1 MFRLTAAMFLLGKT
15 VQADY
20 VNISTFG
27 SENFAQNE
35 LFGSSIALASN
46 SSTLVVAAGI
56 PYRAQP
62 PPVQIFKSSNNGKN
76 WAFSQNILCC
86 PIPPN
91 INNAGFILTPFAVA
105 FSDNGEF
112 LLIGKPGSSGP
123 DTEVVGA
130 TLYSVLP
137 NGTYVDTLVDVTSSY
152 FPLATGMSVAL
163 SGDGSHAFVGTYD
176 APNSIGIVSW
186 TEVVK
191 FNVKP
196 LNLPGSGSSPY
207 SLATNT
213 DGSTLIVGTGSKVFV
228 YTAFSYKTNVV
239 SATILP
245 TLGET
250 KTFGLSVSLTRDGSI
265 FAIGSCGYGV
275 YIYSS
280 SNFVTPNQILTL
292 PNETYFG
299 CNVTLSSD
307 GKKLVVGSQN
317 NLTLSNGYAYGYR
330 GSAGFFSLE
339 SKIVPPTFDLSN
351 GGGGVAVV
359 NKVLDYGIVLVGG
372 PKVGKTGLGS
382 GQIAVF
388 ESVPTASASATAT
401 ASASSTFSAIA
412 TPSSSNTFSAFSS
425 ASSTRTSTATMTATS
440 SMTATM
446 TSSPSASASSSVTS
460 TMTATST
467 QTLTST
473 STSSSSASATATA
486 TSTST
491 SSSSASA
498 TATATST
505 SSSSATASASATATG
520 TNTATGTAT
529 STRTST
535 PSTTQSMTSTTTAT
549 PSTSIIPLAANSTPF
564 IITVSLASTGGVIVL
579 VGLGYFLL
587 SWLRKPPAGPTKALF
602 PVEVTQNSPW
612 HVVSGSGSGSGSGGE
627 VSSLLGAKSVNSYTA
642 VSEGDIGDTYRAL
655 SVAEG
660 AGGVKGGASRKQRV
674 ISLL

>member
-1 MFRLTAAMFLLGKT
+1 MFRLTAAMFLLTKT
-15 VQADY
+15 TQADY
-20 VNISTFG
+20 IFKTTFTAQYPESFDTFG
-27 SENFAQNE
+27 SAVTV
-35 LFGSSIALASN
+35 ALN
-46 SSTLVVAAGI
+46 GSTLIAASGVPNI
-56 PYRAQP
+56 VTDPHVEIWR
-62 PPVQIFKSSNNGKN
+62 SSNNGQS
-76 WAFSQNILCC
+76 WSISQSLTCC
-86 PIPPN
+86 PIPP
-91 INNAGFILTPFAVA
+91 AQKVTPFNVA
-105 FSDNGEF
+105 FSDSGKTM
-112 LLIGKPGSSGP
+112 LIGKPESTGGTNS
-123 DTEVVGA
+123 DGA
-130 TLYSVLP
+130 TLYFDSNGLYLSTTLDLTSQNLP
-137 NGTYVDTLVDVTSSY
+137 TN
-152 FPLATGMSVAL
+152 GMSVAL
-163 SGDGSHAFVGTYD
+163 SGDGTYAFVGAYDTNNTIGYVSYTY
-176 APNSIGIVSW
+176 I
-186 TEVVK
+186 
-191 FNVKP
+191 
-196 LNLPGSGSSPY
+196 PGSPPIPKFISVTALQPY

-213 DGSTLIVGTGSKVFV
+213 DGSTLVIGLGTKVLV
-228 YTAFSYKTNVV
+228 YTAFSYDNSPPTITQ
-239 SATILP
+239 TILP

-265 FAIGSCGYGV
+265 LAIGSCGYGV
-275 YIYSS
+275 YVYLT
-280 SNFVTPNQILTL
+280 SNLATPSQILTL
-292 PNETYFG
+292 PNVTYFG
-299 CNVTLSSD
+299 CNIDLSDD
-307 GKKLVVGSQN
+307 GKRLIVGSQN
-317 NLTLSNGYAYGYR
+317 NISQSNGYVYPYQRSG
-330 GSAGFFSLE
+330 GVFTLE
-339 SKIVPPTFDLSN
+339 NNQLSPPTVSN
-351 GGGGVAVV
+351 SYGGGGVSVV
-359 NKVLDYGIVLVGG
+359 NQALDYGVVLVGG
-372 PKVGKTGLGS
+372 PSSGAGPI

-388 ESVPTASASATAT
+388 DSVPTSSATPTAT
-401 ASASSTFSAIA
+401 ASASSTSSAIA

-425 ASSTRTSTATMTATS
+425 ASSTRTSTATSTATS

-486 TSTST
+486 TSTSS

-612 HVVSGSGSGSGSGGE
+612 HVVSGSGSGPGSGGE